1 MAKEAPFRHKDGSNC
16 WHEDCKTDERKAL
29 AEARK
34 AQEEAD
40 RQARALEKARE
51 RTEKAAQREKDKAER
66 DAERARVKARRDGLR
81 NLIKVEKEGVKL
93 LQAIKKEQD
102 DAEKA
107 RNKALEAS
115 RIAAEK
121 LNNPTEE
128 GARQK
133 HGFKN
138 EVRIKE
144 KYGLQ
149 KYTDVKSNDY
159 TSTYDAVAPNGK
171 PVSIKTEG
179 LGSNIELGD
188 YFRNANANEDFYM
201 VVSFWQ
207 GEKDNIVEEYKLLV
221 PAEEWTKNFDR
232 SFDNKI
238 RTLISEASNDESYD
252 EEWKRRRLAL
262 NEEYGADQ
270 FIRLRPKRDHKKQ
283 KRMQAAISYQ
293 DFVKFAEKH
302 ETKDFEKWDKNEPV
316 L

>member
-1 MAKEAPFRHKDGSNC
+1 MAKEAPFRHQDGSNC
-16 WHEDCKTDERKAL
+16 WHEDCKTDERRAKAK
-29 AEARK
+29 ANREKREADKEAR
-34 AQEEAD
+34 AI
-40 RQARALEKARE
+40 ARAQ
-51 RTEKAAQREKDKAER
+51 KAAQREQE
-66 DAERARVKARRDGLR
+66 
-81 NLIKVEKEGVKL
+81 
-93 LQAIKKEQD
+93 
-102 DAEKA
+102 
-107 RNKALEAS
+107 
-115 RIAAEK
+115 IAARK
-121 LNNPTEE
+121 AANPG
-128 GARQK
+128 GARQG

-138 EVRIKE
+138 EERIKE

-179 LGSNIELGD
+179 LGSNVELGD

-207 GEKDNIVEEYKLLV
+207 GDKDNIVEEYKVLV
-221 PAEEWTKNFDR
+221 PADEWAEHFDRNFD
-232 SFDNKI
+232 DKI
-238 RTLISEASNDESYD
+238 KTLISEASNDESYD

-283 KRMQAAISYQ
+283 KRMQAAIDYK
-293 DFVKFAEKH
+293 DFVKFAENYKT
-302 ETKDFEKWDKNEPV
+302 EDFEKWDKDKPV